1 MKRLTFAQL
10 VRSICSVHQQL
21 SVQAVRSINMSLT
34 LRNWLIG
41 MYTAEFELPGADT
54 VRTIGHGSGETAFP
68 SVL

>member
-1 MKRLTFAQL
+1 
-10 VRSICSVHQQL
+10 
-21 SVQAVRSINMSLT
+21 MSLT